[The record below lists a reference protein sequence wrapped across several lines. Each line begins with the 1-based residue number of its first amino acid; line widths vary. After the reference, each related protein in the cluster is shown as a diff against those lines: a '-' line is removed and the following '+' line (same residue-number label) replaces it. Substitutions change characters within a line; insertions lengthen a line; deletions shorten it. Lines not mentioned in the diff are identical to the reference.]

1 MNQILYVQKEK
12 KKGSTVEINKI
23 VMFFSIAIIVFGL
36 VMLGEGVYG
45 SYKNGEMRE
54 VIENTTPTIA
64 LDREGQQLK
73 ISVSHI
79 RELQSLTYNWNNDED
94 TVMEIDVTSKTS
106 LVQRIE
112 LPAGENE
119 FNITAIDVNGKT
131 TNLTKE
137 FYMETGRDI
146 TKPVID
152 ISVVGNYIKVVATD
166 ETALSYLTYRWNE
179 DEETT
184 IQADVTNSGKIEMN
198 VEILRGKNT
207 ITIIAVDSS
216 NNAISR
222 EATFEGRVKP
232 TIEVWADGNQLHIVG
247 KHDTGVKQIDYTIN
261 GQTYSV
267 QSPVGTEMT
276 AVQTLSS
283 GYNRVSITV
292 YSVEETQETFE
303 GECTINQ

>member
-45 SYKNGEMRE
+45 SYKNGEMRD
-54 VIENTTPTIA
+54 VIENTTPTIS

-73 ISVSHI
+73 ITISHI

-94 TVMEIDVTSKTS
+94 TMIDVDVTGKLS

-112 LPAGENE
+112 LPAGDNS
-119 FNITAIDVNGKT
+119 FNITAVDINGKT

-137 FYMETGRDI
+137 YYMETGRDI
-146 TKPVID
+146 TKPKID
-152 ISVVGNYIKVVATD
+152 ISVVGNYIKIVATD
-166 ETALSYLTYRWNE
+166 ETALSYITYRWNDE
-179 DEETT
+179 EETT
-184 IQADVTNSGKIEMN
+184 IQAGLTDSGKIEQN
-198 VEILRGKNT
+198 VEIMRGKNT

-216 NNAISR
+216 NNTISR
-222 EATFEGRVKP
+222 EETFEGRVKP
-232 TIEVWADGNQLHIVG
+232 TIQVWADGNQLHILG
-247 KHDTGVKQIDYTIN
+247 KHDTGVTKIEYTIN
-261 GQTYSV
+261 GQTYTV
-267 QSPVGTEMT
+267 DSPQGTEMT

-303 GECTINQ
+303 GECTIY